1 MNLKASSTSHKIL
14 LFVIALI
21 FILDGGWQI
30 LKGATSLT
38 RRFRDE
44 MRQNEPAAS
53 VAWLQIG
60 LGVIMIVAG
69 SILLYS
75 AFAGAY

>member
-1 MNLKASSTSHKIL
+1 M
-14 LFVIALI
+14 
-21 FILDGGWQI
+21 
-30 LKGATSLT
+30 T